1 MLKIFSPD
9 KKIATKK
16 IARAVCEVLN
26 QTDKLTAEII
36 FVSKQEIKELN
47 ARTRGVDSVTDVLS
61 FPTLDGIRG
70 KVILPTDFKMEREG
84 KWLNVGSI
92 ALCEDKI
99 IEQAKEIG
107 HGEVKERTYLI
118 IHGLMHLFGYD
129 HMTEKDKKQMR
140 DKEKSVLALLEIK
153 E

>member
-16 IARAVCEVLN
+16 IAEAVCKVLN

-61 FPTLDGIRG
+61 FPTLEGIRG
-70 KVILPTDFKMEREG
+70 KVISPTDFKMEREG

-99 IEQAKEIG
+99 KEQAKEIG
-107 HGEVKERTYLI
+107 HGEIKERTYLI

-129 HMTEKDKKQMR
+129 HMTETDKKQMR
-140 DKEKSVLALLEIK
+140 DKEKSVLALLEI